1 MEGKRGFIAELIR
14 KLAAQQNPDKE
25 FSFPQLNFLNPE
37 NEGEESEEE
46 EEEAAAVPV
55 AQVVGSSVVSSDTSP
70 HLTS

>member
-37 NEGEESEEE
+37 NEGEESEDEGVDRKDFFHFSITSS
-46 EEEAAAVPV
+46 AVRRR
-55 AQVVGSSVVSSDTSP
+55 
-70 HLTS
+70 